1 MSSNSVLEKAD
12 NRIVH
17 HISDIISKGYWKIIV
32 HTVDSEVVVILL
44 GFMSEFTVTN
54 PKVEIKV
61 AFKTSS
67 GSKYISISS
76 IYSNLGIEYL
86 FWFAILLL
94 LHQSGFYLLIFQ
106 TIKKGLIWEMVRFSN
121 ERRVELIVSR
131 FIKIPKERHLLIQQ
145 FVVYVY
151 LRKFDFIDLD
161 ELCCQMFV
169 YSSSNDFRTLPPFK
183 FSLFQH
189 LLRASYQS
197 DGYREI
203 HCCGKLLLRRS
214 HGVGEFTGGI

>member
-76 IYSNLGIEYL
+76 IYSNLGIEHL

-106 TIKKGLIWEMVRFSN
+106 TIKKGLIWEMV
-121 ERRVELIVSR
+121 
-131 FIKIPKERHLLIQQ
+131 IKIPKERHLLIQQ